1 LNYYLSRILS
11 PIISLVD
18 KQWSEINHLDRM
30 YLKSPNDMQHLV
42 YSTWFI
48 LRTLKRDEQIARHFQ
63 QTHLRKQ
70 EDQRYME
77 SLRSTVR
84 LPVPK
89 KRKKKSLVK
98 TGTDSAKFRAMP
110 HVDPLSTL
118 VSKTKLAPS
127 TMMADPP
134 PESTPEQV
142 LSLVVQRQ
150 LSTSRAS
157 KFFGGMKLDYLKY
170 CLTFKTDSSLMTGSH
185 LVQLNTFMQSQAT
198 VDWLRHLRSSY
209 FWPCA
214 KQIFLREVYQLT
226 GVSTRNRSMNICGNG
241 NLSSIRSC
249 DLQSPGTFW
258 RAFEDLH
265 RVPFDNE
272 SVIDHDQWH
281 DDFHQYLINNDLG
294 DDKVSGVTTRSSED
308 EGQESPFTFLDTT
321 VDCGRARISPDQKII
336 GASTARMERTTTH
349 ELDAESVGDLRVLQ
363 HWPIDRTE
371 IRPPNFSPRSCN
383 HH

>member
-1 LNYYLSRILS
+1 
-11 PIISLVD
+11 
-18 KQWSEINHLDRM
+18 
-30 YLKSPNDMQHLV
+30 MQHIV

-48 LRTLKRDEQIARHFQ
+48 LRTLKRDEQIARHFE
-63 QTHLRKQ
+63 QTHLWKQ

-77 SLRSTVR
+77 SLRSAVR

-98 TGTDSAKFRAMP
+98 TGSDSARLEATP
-110 HVDPLSTL
+110 HAASRSML
-118 VSKTKLAPS
+118 VSKTKLTPS

-157 KFFGGMKLDYLKY
+157 KYFGGLKLDYLKY
-170 CLTFKTDSSLMTGSH
+170 CLTFKSDSSLMTGSH

-198 VDWLRHLRSSY
+198 VDWLRHLRSSC

-258 RAFEDLH
+258 RAFEDMH
-265 RVPFDNE
+265 RVQFDNE

-281 DDFHQYLINNDLG
+281 DDFQQYLLSNDLA
-294 DDKVSGVTTRSSED
+294 DDKVRDVTRRSSECHSTRSIFSLPRHNC
-308 EGQESPFTFLDTT
+308 GLSMRSNFL
-321 VDCGRARISPDQKII
+321 
-336 GASTARMERTTTH
+336 
-349 ELDAESVGDLRVLQ
+349 
-363 HWPIDRTE
+363 
-371 IRPPNFSPRSCN
+371 
-383 HH
+383 